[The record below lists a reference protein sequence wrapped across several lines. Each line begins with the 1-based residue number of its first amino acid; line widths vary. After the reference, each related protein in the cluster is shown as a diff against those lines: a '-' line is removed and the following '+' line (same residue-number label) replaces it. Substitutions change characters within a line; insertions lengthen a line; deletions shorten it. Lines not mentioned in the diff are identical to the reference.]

1 MSNKPGS
8 ITLVQLTRFGDILQ
22 TIWAVKDI
30 RQLNPDLTVNII
42 VREKFGKPL
51 AFLLEKYFTN
61 IYYLNSNEFIGE
73 DLTSGLD
80 KTLKT
85 INSWESNVLVN
96 LSFSSSS
103 SYLSSLIDANFKLG
117 MSASQFASDNV
128 NGSWSEYLYSTVM
141 RGPLNSFSLVDI
153 FKFILGTKNRP
164 NLPVKSH
171 SGDTIVIH
179 PFASTEKKMWSPNKW
194 GEIIFKTLKKNP
206 ELKIAIVGSHL
217 DSARAKLIMQNP
229 LLSEYHK
236 RINLNCGNLD
246 FNQLYNLLEESFL
259 FCGHDSMVGHLAS
272 LAGLQ
277 TLTLSLGT
285 VRAIESTP
293 YGVNNYVL
301 APRTPCFP
309 CFPSDHCSDFK
320 CHKDLSYQAVTE
332 CLQQLIDT
340 NEISSTELEKNVSPL
355 HLSTADVFQSNFS
368 KEGLFYLEN
377 ISSNDFSMNELYRKF
392 YRIVWLYMLEEMEEN
407 TEYPQLNKAS
417 YAGLEGFIPNLK
429 QLFELAEFGKKYSRF
444 ILEEISKDQP
454 DVEYIKSCGKKIEE
468 IDEMQVLL
476 GEASPALNPIIDFFN
491 LKKSKMAGNNLVE
504 LCTSSHEIY
513 QSIGSFCNIMY
524 ELIEKTM
531 NEYSIKMKKNSM
543 KEAKE

>member
-30 RQLNPDLTVNII
+30 KTSNPDLAVNLV
-42 VREKFGKPL
+42 VRKSFGKPL
-51 AFLLEKYFTN
+51 AFLLDKYFNN
-61 IYYLNSNEFIGE
+61 IYYLDSKSFIGD

-80 KTLKT
+80 STIKE
-85 INSWESNVLVN
+85 INSWETNVLVN
-96 LSFSSSS
+96 LSFSKSS
-103 SYLSSLIDANFKLG
+103 SYFSSLINANFRLG

-153 FKFILGTKNRP
+153 FKFILGAKNRP
-164 NLPVKSH
+164 SMPEKNHTGNTL
-171 SGDTIVIH
+171 VIH
-179 PFASTEKKMWSPNKW
+179 PFTSSEKKMWSPNKW
-194 GEIIFKTLKKNP
+194 GEIIFKVLKNNP
-206 ELKIAIVGSHL
+206 EINLSIVGSKE
-217 DSARAKLIMQNP
+217 DSTRAQEIIKNP
-229 LLSEYHK
+229 LLSDYNE
-236 RINLNCGNLD
+236 RIDINCGNLEIEE
-246 FNQLYNLLEESFL
+246 LYELLQNSFL

-293 YGVNNYVL
+293 YGINNYVL

-309 CFPSDHCSDFK
+309 CFPSDHCADFK

-340 NEISSTELEKNVSPL
+340 NEISASELQKNVSPL
-355 HLSTADVFQSNFS
+355 HLSTADVLQSNFS

-377 ISSNDFSMNELYRKF
+377 ISSNELSMNELYRKF
-392 YRIVWLYMLEEMEEN
+392 YRIVWLYMLEETEEN
-407 TEYPQLNKAS
+407 SSYPKLNKAS

-454 DVEYIKSCGKKIEE
+454 DVEYIKNCGQKIEE

-476 GEASPALNPIIDFFN
+476 GKASPALNPIIDFFN

-531 NEYSIKMKKNSM
+531 NEYSIKNKKNSM